1 MDDDGNLKSEGEDGD
16 YSDPDAIPKSDS
28 DDPDA
33 DPKSD
38 DDEYAGDEEFKPKSS
53 WKLEGLKKFKC
64 DLCEQLPFDY
74 KIELVNHKKSDHGI
88 IPAVSE
94 VRKGTHQCD
103 LCSKSP
109 YTTIG

>member
-1 MDDDGNLKSEGEDGD
+1 M
-16 YSDPDAIPKSDS
+16 
-28 DDPDA
+28 
-33 DPKSD
+33 
-38 DDEYAGDEEFKPKSS
+38 
-53 WKLEGLKKFKC
+53 
-64 DLCEQLPFDY
+64 PFDY
-74 KIELVNHKKSDHGI
+74 KIDLVNHKKSDHGI